1 MPKTTK
7 IAKAKNTRW
16 IPRSTVI
23 TSQMFRELTQEN
35 EQLADELAYAT
46 YHLVEMTLRFEKL
59 CKLTHTDPLTV
70 YVDELEIIDTLE
82 HQNPLNHD

>member
-1 MPKTTK
+1 MPK
-7 IAKAKNTRW
+7 IAKAKQAHW

-23 TSQMFRELTQEN
+23 TSQMFKELEQEN

-46 YHLVEMTLRFEKL
+46 YHLVEMTLRYEKL
-59 CKLTHTDPLTV
+59 CKSTNTDPLTV

-82 HQNPLNHD
+82 HQNPLNYD